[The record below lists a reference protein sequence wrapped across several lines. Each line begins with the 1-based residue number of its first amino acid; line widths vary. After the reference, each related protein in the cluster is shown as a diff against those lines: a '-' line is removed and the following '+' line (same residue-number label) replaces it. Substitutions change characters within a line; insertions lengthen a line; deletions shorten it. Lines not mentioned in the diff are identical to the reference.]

1 MKHYEL
7 QPRLW
12 YEKPLVFDWDVT
24 TGEVSGP
31 DSARILEMASWPSVN
46 AHPAP
51 WVWNLGPAPTKSLAD
66 MAAILGWSHE
76 LPDELAAH
84 YPQPEGDEFE
94 AMALDADGNE
104 LAIELVR

>member
-1 MKHYEL
+1 MKRFEL
-7 QPRLW
+7 RPLLW
-12 YEKPLVFDWDVT
+12 FEAPLVFDWDAT

-31 DSARILEMASWPSVN
+31 DAARILAMAKWPSVN
-46 AHPAP
+46 ARPVP
-51 WVWNLGPAPTKSLAD
+51 WVWNLGPDPTRSLTD

-94 AMALDADGNE
+94 ATAIGADGSE
-104 LAIELVR
+104 HPVELVR